1 MGHTTATERT
11 AAIERSVRAAYA
23 AYLADFQAD
32 FQADFRRFDPA
43 ATAAH
48 FTAPLCRVSKAGPG
62 VFRTEPEVREW
73 LAATWENMAARGYA
87 GARTTSRTVTVLDA
101 RTVLLRARGTRH
113 DRSGAP
119 LEDFDVLY
127 VLVRTDD
134 RDPWRIAVVT
144 SVDPAG
150 VT

>member
-1 MGHTTATERT
+1 MDTGPATARRNE
-11 AAIERSVRAAYA
+11 IEQSVLATYDD
-23 AYLADFQAD
+23 YLAAFQ
-32 FQADFRRFDPA
+32 RFDAA

-48 FTAPLCRVSKAGPG
+48 FVAPLCRLSSSGPG
-62 VFRTEPEVREW
+62 TSATRTDIRQW
-73 LAATWENMAARGYA
+73 LVTTWEAMAARRYG
-87 GARTTSRTVTVLDA
+87 GATTTSRTVTVLDA
-101 RTVLLRARGTRH
+101 RTVLLRARGARH
-113 DRSGAP
+113 DLSGAP

-134 RDPWRIAVVT
+134 HGPWRIAVVT

>member
-1 MGHTTATERT
+1 MGSSTASTPVGE
-11 AAIERSVRAAYA
+11 IERSVLATYA
-23 AYLADFQAD
+23 TYLADFQ
-32 FQADFRRFDPA
+32 RFDPD
-43 ATAAH
+43 ATAGH
-48 FTAPLCRVSKAGPG
+48 FVAPLCRVSKGDPG
-62 VFRTEPEVREW
+62 TFATDTEIRAW
-73 LAATWENMAARGYA
+73 LAATWEGMAARRYG
-87 GARTTSRTVTVLDA
+87 GASTTSRTVTVLDP

-113 DRSGAP
+113 DLSGAP

-127 VLVRTDD
+127 LLVRTDD